1 MTPPEFG
8 DRRVQDGGDSD
19 LRGRAARGGSIVF
32 GVQLL
37 QQGLRL
43 VMLAVMARLLT
54 PSDYGLLGMVLA
66 FTALLATFQDLGLSA
81 ATVQRKNLTE
91 AQLSAVFWL
100 NVALGS
106 AMTLLFAASAP
117 AVAWFYDEPI
127 LVSVTLAVA
136 CGFFLASLGA
146 QSAALLDRRMDFASV
161 AFAELFGLVA
171 GGTAG
176 IVGALNGYGV
186 FALIAQR
193 LVHTAVTMCVYV
205 VRARWRPGPPRRA
218 AGVRE
223 MVGFGGYLTGFNIL
237 NYFTRNFDKVLLGKF
252 WGTIELGLYT
262 RSYMLMTLPI
272 QLVSWP
278 MARALRP
285 ALARLQDDEA
295 RFTEASVAALHVLT
309 WASFPMAGGL
319 AVLAEETIRLVYG
332 EQWLAAVPVYRVL
345 CIAGLLQTLLN
356 VSGTFFVARGK
367 AREFFRWGIFASTAT
382 VAGFVPCIWY
392 GGIGAAIG
400 YTVVVYT
407 TAPLL
412 YAFIDRVMGIPLAAV
427 WRTVVGP
434 AVATGLMCA
443 LVWQLKA
450 LLPADWHLVARVGVL
465 VPAGVVAY
473 LLLTPIL
480 APAALREVR
489 RAFRQAT
496 A

>member
-1 MTPPEFG
+1 MTPPEPD
-8 DRRVQDGGDSD
+8 DRRVLDGGASD
-19 LRGRAARGGSIVF
+19 LRRRAARGGSIVF
-32 GVQLL
+32 AVQLV

-43 VMLAVMARLLT
+43 VLLAVMARLLT
-54 PSDYGLLGMVLA
+54 PNDYGLLGMVLA

-81 ATVQRKNLTE
+81 ATVQRKDLTE

-100 NVALGS
+100 NVALGT
-106 AMTLLFAASAP
+106 AMALLFAASAP
-117 AVAWFYDEPI
+117 AVAWFYDEPT
-127 LVSVTLAVA
+127 LVPVTVAVA
-136 CGFFLASLGA
+136 CGLLLASLGT

-161 AFAELFGLVA
+161 ALAEVFGLVA
-171 GGTAG
+171 GGAAG

-186 FALIAQR
+186 FALVGQR
-193 LVHTAVTMCVYV
+193 LVQTAVTMSVYV
-205 VRARWRPGPPRRA
+205 LRARWRPGRPRWA

-272 QLVSWP
+272 QLASWP
-278 MARALRP
+278 LARVLRP
-285 ALARLQDDEA
+285 ALSRLQDDGV
-295 RFTEASVAALHVLT
+295 RFAEASVSALHVLT
-309 WASFPMAGGL
+309 WVSFPMAGGL

-367 AREFFRWGIFASTAT
+367 AREFFRWGIFASTVT
-382 VAGFVPCIWY
+382 VVGFLPCIWY

-400 YTVVVYT
+400 YSVVVYT

-412 YAFIDRVMGIPLAAV
+412 YAFIDRVIGIPIAAV

-434 AVATGLMCA
+434 AVATGLMSA

-450 LLPADWHLVARVGVL
+450 QLPLDWNLVTRVGVL
-465 VPAGVVAY
+465 VLAGVVAY
-473 LLLTPIL
+473 LLLTPVL
-480 APAALREVR
+480 APAALREAVRTYR
-489 RAFRQAT
+489 RAT

>member
-1 MTPPEFG
+1 MTSSDPG
-8 DRRVQDGGDSD
+8 DRRVQDGGASD
-19 LRGRAARGGSIVF
+19 LRGRAARGGSIVLA
-32 GVQLL
+32 VQLV
-37 QQGLRL
+37 QQALRL
-43 VMLAVMARLLT
+43 VLLAVMARLLT
-54 PSDYGLLGMVLA
+54 PEDYGLLGMVLA

-81 ATVQRKNLTE
+81 ATVQRKHLTE

-100 NVALGS
+100 NVALGA

-117 AVAWFYDEPI
+117 AVAWFYDEPV
-127 LVSVTLAVA
+127 LVLVTVAVA

-161 AFAELFGLVA
+161 ALAELVGLVA
-171 GGTAG
+171 GGAAG
-176 IVGALNGYGV
+176 IAGAMHGYGV
-186 FALIAQR
+186 FALVAQR
-193 LVHTAVTMCVYV
+193 LVHTTVTMCVYV
-205 VRARWRPGPPRRA
+205 ARARWRPGRPRRV

-223 MVGFGGYLTGFNIL
+223 MVGFGGYLTGFNVL
-237 NYFTRNFDKVLLGKF
+237 NYFTRNFDKVLLGRF
-252 WGTIELGLYT
+252 WGAAELGLYT

-285 ALARLQDDEA
+285 ALSRLQDDEK
-295 RFTEASVAALHVLT
+295 RFADASVSALHLLT

-319 AVLAEETIRLVYG
+319 AVLAEETISLVYG
-332 EQWLAAVPVYRVL
+332 EQWLGAVPVYRVL

-367 AREFFRWGIFASTAT
+367 TREFFRWGIFASTAT
-382 VAGFVPCIWY
+382 VVGFVPCIWY

-400 YTVVVYT
+400 YTVVVYA

-412 YAFIDRVMGIPLAAV
+412 YGFIDRVIGIPLAAV

-434 AVATGLMCA
+434 AVATGLMAA
-443 LVWQLKA
+443 LVWQLKLQLPVDWG
-450 LLPADWHLVARVGVL
+450 LLVRVGVL
-465 VPAGVVAY
+465 VAAGVVTY

-480 APAALREVR
+480 APAALREAK
-489 RAFRQAT
+489 RAYRQAR